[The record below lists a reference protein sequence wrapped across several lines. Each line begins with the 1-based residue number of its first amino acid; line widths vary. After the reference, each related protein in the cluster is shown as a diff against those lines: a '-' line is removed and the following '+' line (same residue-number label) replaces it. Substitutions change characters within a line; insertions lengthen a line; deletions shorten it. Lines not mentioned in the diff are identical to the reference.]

1 MVKPRNIIAGLV
13 GIGITGVN
21 AGPCKP
27 ISVSI
32 GSSAEASATSALTA
46 SGFVTSSSIAELS
59 TSISSSIQSSTDLTT
74 ETETTAI
81 SESSITAA
89 STTTGSIEFTS
100 TVISLSESTIA
111 TTTDFTSTLTETT
124 TAAATTSAVADIPC
138 NNQIYRGTA
147 QNRGYTSTDA
157 QSEAD
162 CWEACSADEQCNTW
176 FFQTAGVCQ
185 LYREQFDAMSSPRNE
200 DSNLIGSRNCSPR
213 DYSPCGDNIG
223 FGSIS
228 ASPIESVQQVLLE
241 KDCAQLCMKDGR
253 CDVWQYDGMLKT
265 CHKLTGQFEDI
276 FTPQADAQGAKIL
289 LAGSR
294 SCSSDFFKP
303 QLEYCNDQ
311 INTWDANTPIGYR
324 HIAELKTIPL
334 CARACSIDPQCLS
347 WGIFDG
353 GMINSPKGCDLSQ
366 YVYDEDRT
374 DVGAAGSRNCGVP

>member
-1 MVKPRNIIAGLV
+1 MVNPRNIIAGLA
-13 GIGITGVN
+13 GIGITGVA

-27 ISVSI
+27 FSASS
-32 GSSAEASATSALTA
+32 GSSAEALATSALTA
-46 SGFVTSSSIAELS
+46 SVSIAATSTAELSSSIGSS
-59 TSISSSIQSSTDLTT
+59 TQSSADLTA
-74 ETETTAI
+74 ETETIAI
-81 SESSITAA
+81 SESSITAGP
-89 STTTGSIEFTS
+89 TTTGSIELTS
-100 TVISLSESTIA
+100 TISSVSESTIA
-111 TTTDFTSTLTETT
+111 TTTDFTSTFIETT

-147 QNRGYTSTDA
+147 QNPGYTSTDA

-185 LYREQFDAMSSPRNE
+185 LYREQFDAMSSPKNE

-213 DYSPCGDNIG
+213 DYSPCADNIG

-228 ASPIESVQQVLLE
+228 ATPVESVQQVLLE
-241 KDCAQLCMKDGR
+241 KDCAQLCMKDGS

-265 CHKLTGQFEDI
+265 CHKHTGQFEDI
-276 FTPQADAQGAKIL
+276 FTPQSDAQGEKIL

-303 QLEYCNDQ
+303 QLEPCNGQ
-311 INTWDANTPIGYR
+311 INTYSANAPIGYR
-324 HIAELKTIPL
+324 RIAELKTVPL

-353 GMINSPKGCDLSQ
+353 GFLNTPYACDLSQ
-366 YVYDEDRT
+366 WPYYEDAT
-374 DVGAAGSRNCGVP
+374 DAGAAGSRNCGVP

>member
-1 MVKPRNIIAGLV
+1 MVNPRNIIAGLA
-13 GIGITGVN
+13 GIGITGVA

-27 ISVSI
+27 ISISS

-46 SGFVTSSSIAELS
+46 SGSIAASS
-59 TSISSSIQSSTDLTT
+59 TTEISTEISSSVQSSTDFTA
-74 ETETTAI
+74 ETETITI
-81 SESSITAA
+81 SDSSITAG
-89 STTTGSIEFTS
+89 STSTGSIEFTS
-100 TVISLSESTIA
+100 TTISVSESTIA
-111 TTTDFTSTLTETT
+111 TTTDFTSTLSETT

-185 LYREQFDAMSSPRNE
+185 LYREQFDAMSSPKNE

-223 FGSIS
+223 FGSMD
-228 ASPIESVQQVLLE
+228 ADPVESVQNVQLE
-241 KDCAQLCMKDGR
+241 KDCAHLCMKDDR
-253 CDVWQYDGMLKT
+253 CDVWQYEGLSQT
-265 CHKLTGQFEDI
+265 CYKFTGQFADI
-276 FTPQADAQGAKIL
+276 FTPQGNSQGDRIL

-303 QLEYCNDQ
+303 QLEPCNGQ
-311 INTWDANTPIGYR
+311 INTYSAEAVSGYR
-324 HIAELKTIPL
+324 RIPQFNSVPL
-334 CARACSIDPQCLS
+334 CARACSIDPQCTL
-347 WGIFDG
+347 WGVFDG
-353 GMINSPKGCDLSQ
+353 NSDCTLSQ
-366 YVYDEDRT
+366 GTFFMDYTDRC
-374 DVGAAGSRNCGVP
+374 AAGSRNCGVP

>member
-1 MVKPRNIIAGLV
+1 MVNPRNIVAGLA
-13 GIGITGVN
+13 GIVA

-27 ISVSI
+27 ITVSS
-32 GSSAEASATSALTA
+32 GSSAEASATSTLTA
-46 SGFVTSSSIAELS
+46 SGFITSSSIAELS

-89 STTTGSIEFTS
+89 STTTESIEVTS
-100 TVISLSESTIA
+100 TAVSLSESTIA

-124 TAAATTSAVADIPC
+124 TAAATTSAAAEIPC

-162 CWEACSADEQCNTW
+162 CWESCSADEQCNTW

-185 LYREQFDAMSSPRNE
+185 LYREQFDVMSSPMNE

-228 ASPIESVQQVLLE
+228 ASPVESVQQVLLE

-265 CHKLTGQFEDI
+265 L
-276 FTPQADAQGAKIL
+276 P
-289 LAGSR
+289 
-294 SCSSDFFKP
+294 
-303 QLEYCNDQ
+303 
-311 INTWDANTPIGYR
+311 
-324 HIAELKTIPL
+324 
-334 CARACSIDPQCLS
+334 
-347 WGIFDG
+347 
-353 GMINSPKGCDLSQ
+353 
-366 YVYDEDRT
+366 
-374 DVGAAGSRNCGVP
+374 

>member
-1 MVKPRNIIAGLV
+1 MINPRNIIAGLV
-13 GIGITGVN
+13 GIGITDVV

-27 ISVSI
+27 ISASS
-32 GSSAEASATSALTA
+32 GSSAEALATSALTA
-46 SGFVTSSSIAELS
+46 SVSLTSSSIFALS
-59 TSISSSIQSSTDLTT
+59 TSISTSIQSSTDLTV
-74 ETETTAI
+74 ETETITISDSSNTAG
-81 SESSITAA
+81 
-89 STTTGSIEFTS
+89 STTTGSVEFTS
-100 TVISLSESTIA
+100 TIISVSESTFA
-111 TTTDFTSTLTETT
+111 TTTDFTSTFTETT
-124 TAAATTSAVADIPC
+124 TTAATTSAVAGIPC

-185 LYREQFDAMSSPRNE
+185 LYREQFDAMSSPKNE

-213 DYSPCGDNIG
+213 DYSPCDDNIG

-228 ASPIESVQQVLLE
+228 ATPVESVQQVLLE
-241 KDCAQLCMKDGR
+241 KDCAQLCMKDGK

-265 CHKLTGQFEDI
+265 CHKYSGQFEDI
-276 FTPQADAQGAKIL
+276 FTPQADAQGQKIF

-303 QLEYCNDQ
+303 QLEPCNGQ
-311 INTWDANTPIGYR
+311 INTWDANTFHGYR
-324 HIAELKTIPL
+324 HIADLKTVAL
-334 CARACSIDPQCLS
+334 CARACSIDPQCVS
-347 WGIFDG
+347 WAIFDG
-353 GMINSPKGCDLSQ
+353 GMLNSPRGCELVQDD
-366 YVYDEDRT
+366 YWEDHT

>member
-1 MVKPRNIIAGLV
+1 MVNPRNVVAGLA

-27 ISVSI
+27 ISVSS
-32 GSSAEASATSALTA
+32 GSSAVALATSALTA
-46 SGFVTSSSIAELS
+46 SGSITSSSITELS
-59 TSISSSIQSSTDLTT
+59 TLISSSIQSSTDLTT
-74 ETETTAI
+74 ETETTTI
-81 SESSITAA
+81 SESATAA

-124 TAAATTSAVADIPC
+124 TAAATTSAVADTPC

-147 QNRGYTSTDA
+147 RNRGYTSTNDE
-157 QSEAD
+157 SETG
-162 CWEACSADEQCNTW
+162 CWEACSADEECNTW
-176 FFQTAGVCQ
+176 FFQTPGVCQ
-185 LYREQFDAMSSPRNE
+185 LYREQFDGIGTPQNE

-228 ASPIESVQQVLLE
+228 ASPVESVQQVLLE

-303 QLEYCNDQ
+303 QLDPCNGD
-311 INTWDANTPIGYR
+311 INTWDANTFNGYR
-324 HIAELKTIPL
+324 YIAELKTVPL

-347 WGIFDG
+347 WAMFDG
-353 GMINSPKGCDLSQ
+353 GWLNSPKGCDLLQ
-366 YVYDEDRT
+366 YAFWNDHT
-374 DVGAAGSRNCGVP
+374 DAAAAGSRNCGVP